1 MIIMIKAIRKA
12 VKKLAL
18 RHLAPYTV
26 EFYDPMSGVTTQV
39 IYAWTRQDALEWVSC
54 SLKEEAV
61 EVWYAKWF
69 TLQEEVIAK
78 RSAVVEA

>member
-26 EFYDPMSGVTTQV
+26 EFYDPMSEVTTQV
-39 IYAWTRQDALEWVSC
+39 IYAWTRQDALEWASC
-54 SLKEEAV
+54 SLNDEAV
-61 EVWYAKWF
+61 EVWYGKWF
-69 TLQEEVIAK
+69 TLQEEVIAR